1 MKQKNELMSH
11 PANSIFSE
19 KNKMMAMALMIAMGV
34 ILHRFE
40 ALLPLPSPW
49 IKLGLANLMT
59 LTALVFIGFKEAVIV
74 TFLRVILGSIL
85 GGTFLGITFF
95 LSLAG
100 GLASIFVMGM
110 LYRKGGKYLSLIG
123 ISIFGAYTHTLTT
136 SVCVYY
142 FFIRESS
149 FFTLLPFFFSLALI
163 TGILTGSIANTLT
176 RQMQQRA
183 LV

>member
-1 MKQKNELMSH
+1 MPHSGH
-11 PANSIFSE
+11 PMFSE
-19 KNKMMAMALMIAMGV
+19 SNKTMAIALMVAMGV

-40 ALLPLPSPW
+40 APLPLPSPW

-59 LTALVFIGFKEAVIV
+59 LTALIFLGFKEAMIV

-85 GGTFLGITFF
+85 GGTFLGPTFF

-100 GLASIFVMGM
+100 GLASILVMGM
-110 LYRKGGKYLSLIG
+110 IYKKGEKYLSLIG
-123 ISIFGAYTHTLTT
+123 ISIIGAYTHTLAT

-176 RQMQQRA
+176 RQMRHRV
-183 LV
+183 LL